1 MKSTLISI
9 GMAILGLQASA
20 MVAHSATLPVGDPAS
35 GSSPFSLIVHEDG
48 ANSTII
54 ITEGTT
60 SPFSASIAVA
70 SGPDGVPE
78 YSTGGVFLQA
88 GDIYWLNPAGVS
100 PTISDMLRIYPSA
113 AGVTSGD
120 TFSVFSMTLPEGAQE
135 SPIVIKPDSP
145 YDVPTVPANT
155 DLTTFPSVA
164 ENGTY
169 VSPGLNGAK
178 GTYTFLS
185 DTDVVPEPTGWAI
198 GLACALGWAL
208 FMPNS
213 RRRPNRRTHDA
224 ASP

>member
-1 MKSTLISI
+1 MKSTYIAI

-20 MVAHSATLPVGDPAS
+20 VTASSATVPVGDPLQ

-48 ANSTII
+48 ANSTMI
-54 ITEGTT
+54 ITEGTSSSF
-60 SPFSASIAVA
+60 SPPIAVA

-113 AGVTSGD
+113 AGVASGN

-135 SPIVIKPDSP
+135 SPLVIKPDSP
-145 YDVPTVPANT
+145 WDVPAVPANT
-155 DLTTFPSVA
+155 NLLNFPSVP

-169 VSPGLNGAK
+169 VSPGLNGVK

-185 DTDVVPEPTGWAI
+185 DTDVVPEPAGWVI
-198 GLACALGWAL
+198 GLACTLGL
-208 FMPNS
+208 VLLMPDS
-213 RRRPNRRTHDA
+213 RRLTNRRTRHA
-224 ASP
+224 ASG